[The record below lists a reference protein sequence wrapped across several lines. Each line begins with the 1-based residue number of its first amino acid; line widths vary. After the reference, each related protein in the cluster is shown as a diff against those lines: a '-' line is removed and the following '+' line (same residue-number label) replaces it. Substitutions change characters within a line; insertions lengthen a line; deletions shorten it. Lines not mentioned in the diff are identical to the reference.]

1 MGGFLE
7 RFRRSGG
14 VPAAAGGELAAELAP
29 VFVALDGIEEEAAEI
44 RRRTDV
50 VAAQRALEAEERAQ
64 GILAEARERA
74 NFERDD
80 ALTAGGRVTD
90 AEVVSILKQAELD
103 VQQIRTIGEQRLP
116 AFVANVLK
124 RVLEAGS

>member
-29 VFVALDGIEEEAAEI
+29 VFAALDGIEEEAAEI
-44 RRRTDV
+44 RRRVDV
-50 VAAQRALEAEERAQ
+50 VAAQRAHEAEEQAQ
-64 GILAEARERA
+64 GILAGARERA

-80 ALTAGGRVTD
+80 ALKAGGRVTD
-90 AEVVSILKQAELD
+90 AEVVSILEQAELD
-103 VQQIRTIGEQRLP
+103 AQQIRTVGEQRLP